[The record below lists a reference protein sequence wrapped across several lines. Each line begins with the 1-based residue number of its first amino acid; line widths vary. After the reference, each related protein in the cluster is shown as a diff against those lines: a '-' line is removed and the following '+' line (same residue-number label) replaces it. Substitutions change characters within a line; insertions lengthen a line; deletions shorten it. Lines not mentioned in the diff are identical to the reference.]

1 MNSRETIKDL
11 VNTSG
16 LFNTNVWT
24 FVTNN

>member
-1 MNSRETIKDL
+1 MNRRETMNDL